1 MSAQPA
7 GTSRATGRPA
17 LTSTD
22 MALLGVVLV
31 WGFGYVAFK
40 LGQNEI
46 PTALFNLLRY
56 IVAVPPL
63 WLLLLR
69 SGEDWRL
76 PRRDWART
84 AATGLIG
91 VFVYSLVFSNAA
103 KMTAA
108 ANTSLLLAL
117 SPVWGVLMQW
127 VSGKGAPTFRL
138 AVGSLVAFGGAALV
152 IGFGGTGLSL
162 DLANW
167 QGDLLSLAASVI
179 WAWYGLVA
187 QPLLKA
193 HSGIKVQAWINL
205 IALAGFLVWQ
215 APAAVAF
222 HWSAISLTAWLS
234 LLYVALFV
242 TFVAHIIWYSAI
254 AKVGPHRVMLAMY
267 LIPALAAA
275 CGTIFL
281 HQPFTW
287 MQVLG
292 AAVAL
297 GGVALVRRG

>member
-1 MSAQPA
+1 
-7 GTSRATGRPA
+7 
-17 LTSTD
+17 
-22 MALLGVVLV
+22 
-31 WGFGYVAFK
+31 
-40 LGQNEI
+40 
-46 PTALFNLLRY
+46 
-56 IVAVPPL
+56 
-63 WLLLLR
+63 LLR
-69 SGEDWRL
+69 SREDWRL
-76 PRRDWART
+76 PRKDWART

-91 VFVYSLVFSNAA
+91 VLMYSLIFSHAA
-103 KMTAA
+103 KLTAA

-127 VSGKGAPTFRL
+127 LSGKGAPTLRFAL
-138 AVGSLVAFGGAALV
+138 GSLVAFGGAALV
-152 IGFGGTGLSL
+152 IGFGGAELSL

-167 QGDLLSLAASVI
+167 QGDLLALAASVI

-187 QPLLKA
+187 QPLLRS

-222 HWSAISLTAWLS
+222 HWSSVGLTAWLS

-275 CGTIFL
+275 CGAIFL
-281 HQPFTW
+281 QQPFTW
-287 MQVLG
+287 VQVLG
-292 AAVAL
+292 ATVAL
-297 GGVALVRRG
+297 GGVALVRGGQV